1 MQIRNWTRSTRRD
14 THTRGKTSKIYPVD
28 IFHPHRVG
36 SKVAETEITWQH
48 VCPFP
53 LCSSPA
59 NRDQPCCALCVSV
72 FACWDAH
79 CAMLLDKEQML
90 LWWQYC
96 YFRRWWW
103 WWWYVGP
110 RWALL
115 ANQLGGCAHATLKHP
130 CQHYRHSCWGW
141 WWGWGGWG
149 GGWRQ
154 KVAQICVKMYYIVA
168 LGIYI
173 NILVHQMFA

>member
-1 MQIRNWTRSTRRD
+1 MKMMMRMKQTNSIRWLAEVEVVWLSYHIIS
-14 THTRGKTSKIYPVD
+14 THTGCPMATSCRRLPLKYVSNTECKYGIEPEVHEEIHTQEAKPQRYMNPVD

-36 SKVAETEITWQH
+36 SKVGETEITWQH

-90 LWWQYC
+90 L
-96 YFRRWWW
+96 
-103 WWWYVGP
+103 
-110 RWALL
+110 
-115 ANQLGGCAHATLKHP
+115 
-130 CQHYRHSCWGW
+130 
-141 WWGWGGWG
+141 
-149 GGWRQ
+149 
-154 KVAQICVKMYYIVA
+154 
-168 LGIYI
+168 
-173 NILVHQMFA
+173 